1 MTENKEL
8 TPLVNLKK
16 LRLRAGK
23 TLKEVSE
30 STGISYSALSAYE
43 RGTRK
48 PKYEQ
53 LETLAK
59 FFHVTA
65 SYIQGFVKN
74 PNPVT
79 ADDDYSFESKG
90 LETLE
95 NFEFVDN
102 EMLKNRLHALYEI
115 TFGIGTSK
123 NAPELE
129 TKNAVEIMKIVDNIF
144 TALLSNDTGNKQ
156 FTNNPSL
163 LSKQIEDQKILPEI
177 YDLIKTFSNII
188 WFAPLI
194 GLEFTYDPEKLSSLE
209 SDNQNSTDYIIN
221 YIKSIA
227 TPRHTSTKKD
237 ANQSDDV

>member
-1 MTENKEL
+1 MTENKKL
-8 TPLVNLKK
+8 TPLVNLKA
-16 LRLRAGK
+16 LRLQAGK
-23 TLKEVSE
+23 TLKELSE

-53 LETLAK
+53 IETLAN
-59 FFHVTA
+59 FFNVSA

-79 ADDDYSFESKG
+79 ANDDFSFERKG

-95 NFEFVDN
+95 NFEFVNN
-102 EMLKNRLHALYEI
+102 EMLKNRLKALYEI
-115 TFGIGTSK
+115 TFGIGASK

-129 TKNAVEIMKIVDNIF
+129 TKNAAEIMSIVNNIF
-144 TALLSNDTGNKQ
+144 TSLLRNDTGNQK

-163 LSKQIEDQKILPEI
+163 LSEQIEHQKISPEI
-177 YDLIKTFSNII
+177 YDLIKTFSNLIL
-188 WFAPLI
+188 FAPLI
-194 GLEFTYDPEKLSSLE
+194 DIEFTYNPEKLSSLKSPVPE
-209 SDNQNSTDYIIN
+209 SDEYARN
-221 YIKSIA
+221 YVKSVA
-227 TPRHTSTKKD
+227 TPRHTITKKD

>member
-1 MTENKEL
+1 MTENKKL
-8 TPLVNLKK
+8 TPLVNLKS
-16 LRLRAGK
+16 LRLQAGK
-23 TLKEVSE
+23 TLKELSE
-30 STGISYSALSAYE
+30 NTGISYSALSAYE

-53 LETLAK
+53 IETLAN
-59 FFHVTA
+59 FFNVSA

-79 ADDDYSFESKG
+79 ADDDFSFEHKG

-95 NFEFVDN
+95 NFEFVNN
-102 EMLKNRLHALYEI
+102 EMLKNRLNALYEI
-115 TFGIGTSK
+115 TFGIGDSK

-144 TALLSNDTGNKQ
+144 TALLSNDTGNQQ

-163 LSKQIEDQKILPEI
+163 LSKQIEDQEIFPEI
-177 YDLIKTFSNII
+177 YDLIKTFSNLIS
-188 WFAPLI
+188 FAPLI
-194 GLEFTYDPEKLSSLE
+194 DLGFTYNPEKLSSLK
-209 SDNQNSTDYIIN
+209 SDNQESADNIIN
-221 YIKSIA
+221 YVKSIA